1 MDKTKF
7 FQKYGELLVA
17 VSKDDPEYG
26 DFLILDSEP
35 DIAQMYEK
43 DGCRIVALMED
54 EDGEYVDWTMPVDYG
69 YQPYKIGY
77 FALKLEI

>member
-35 DIAQMYEK
+35 DIA
-43 DGCRIVALMED
+43 DTDIFRFL
-54 EDGEYVDWTMPVDYG
+54 
-69 YQPYKIGY
+69 
-77 FALKLEI
+77 F